1 MKTEEFNKCRQFLE
15 DQLSNNLDN
24 KELLAAYVRL
34 IELKSQYDTATD
46 KALIEKEIREAE
58 LNTQFR
64 TTAYTSDTDLNKAMH
79 RNNTDY
85 NMAWNAQ
92 QAENSRHYQSTLA
105 TVFNQAM
112 GNGYQPWGQP
122 GQGQLPQQPGPY

>member
-1 MKTEEFNKCRQFLE
+1 MNSQDFDKCRQFLE
-15 DQLSNNLDN
+15 DQLSKNIDN
-24 KELLAAYVRL
+24 KELLATYQKL

-64 TTAYTSDTDLNKAMH
+64 TAAYANDTDLNKAVH
-79 RNNTDY
+79 SNITNS

-92 QAENSRHYQSTLA
+92 QAESQRHHQT
-105 TVFNQAM
+105 TVANTMTHAM
-112 GNGYQPWGQP
+112 SNGYQPWQPMPGTLPHQSGQ
-122 GQGQLPQQPGPY
+122 Y